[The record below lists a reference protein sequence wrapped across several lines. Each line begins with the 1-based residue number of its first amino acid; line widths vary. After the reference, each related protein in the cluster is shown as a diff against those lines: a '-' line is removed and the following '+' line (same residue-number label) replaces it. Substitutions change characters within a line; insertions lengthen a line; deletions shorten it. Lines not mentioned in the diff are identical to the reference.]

1 LRFTIDVVIDSI
13 TGSVLRPEYSAD
25 ENGALIRAGS
35 GKDIETMG
43 EDVDAEIHAGFLC
56 TWTRQTPTMIVTSLY
71 FNTIKICSAG

>member
-43 EDVDAEIHAGFLC
+43 EDVDVKYMLGSCVHGPGKR
-56 TWTRQTPTMIVTSLY
+56 RQ
-71 FNTIKICSAG
+71 